1 MHFLFFTTRMKSR
14 ILIFLLYL
22 PFLLYCS
29 PTTEE
34 KDPLFIELSA
44 EKTGITFRNDLHYS
58 EKVNPY
64 TFRNFYNG
72 AGVALGDINNDG
84 LIDVFFA
91 GNQTSNRLYLNEGNF
106 KFKDITSTAGLESMG
121 YWTTGVSMADINGD
135 GLIDIYVCKSGPP
148 GGEKRH
154 NELFI
159 NQGDLTFKERSKSFG
174 LDDHGL
180 SQHAVFFDYDKDG
193 DLDFYLLSN
202 SGRSVGI
209 FDLREGQREIRDP
222 AGGNKLYRNDGDHFT
237 DVSEEAGI
245 YGSAIGYG
253 LGVTVADLNGD
264 HWPDLYVS
272 NDFFERD
279 YLYINNQNGTFREI
293 LPESMPEISLGSMG
307 ADIADLDNDGLP
319 DVFVTEMLPEDL
331 SRIKTKTPFEEWDK
345 FQANFSAGYHR
356 QFTRNTLQ
364 KNLGKHPK
372 TGEPLFAEISRLTQM
387 HATDWS
393 WGALIFDAD
402 LDGWK
407 DVFVANGIV
416 KDLTDFDFVDFYL
429 DRQQDLQ
436 QNKADSLLITKMIDE
451 FPSNPLQNYWFKNLG
466 NWNFENRAAASGL
479 NQLTFSTGAAY
490 GDLDNDGDL
499 DLVINNLNGPAGIF
513 KNTAREQEMG
523 NFLKFDLSY
532 EFGTKITL
540 KNQGKIIV
548 QEYQPVKGYMSSVDP
563 IVHFGLGDLSKIDS
577 VIVDWPTNQQ
587 SVLLDISTNQTLK
600 LTSEKANLHQAGIT
614 PSPSPTLLSEVDFSI
629 DFTHGESDFIDFDRD
644 RLRFWAISNEG
655 PKGASGDLDSDGLVD
670 LLLPGAKGFP
680 SQLFSQKPDGSFTG
694 HFLPDSEEKILSED
708 IGAHF
713 FDANQDG
720 HLDALVFSG
729 SIEFGEGSPYY
740 QDRLYLNDG
749 QGNFPEVTQTFP
761 SQSTSFALSLD
772 WDQDGDL
779 DLILGQRAAPF
790 HYGKAVGLS
799 LWENQGAGKFTEIN
813 TKANPSLAQI
823 GMITSG
829 ALADLDQ
836 DGVEELI
843 LAGGWMEIKIFK
855 TQNGKFE
862 EITEKFGLGNT
873 NGLWNSLLVQDLNGD
888 QLPDILAGNIG
899 LNTRLNVKNGAKAR
913 MVINDFDQNG
923 SWDPILTRYEN
934 GRSLPLLTKNT
945 LVRQLPFL
953 RKQLTTY
960 AAYQD
965 KSLEELFSPT
975 VLLNSLIL
983 ELDLQ
988 ETSLWINNGKGGF
1001 EKKALPV
1008 EVQFAPVYA
1017 SSLIRDS
1024 RGESYLVLGGNQS
1037 RIKPELGTNLGSYG
1051 WILKQTQEGEWK
1063 ALNPETSGMAVSGEI
1078 RDLKAIQIKNKPHLL
1093 VLRNDQEP
1101 LLFEIR

>member
-1 MHFLFFTTRMKSR
+1 MKYR
-14 ILIFLLYL
+14 IIIFLLS
-22 PFLLYCS
+22 FNVLLSCTDESEETATLFS
-29 PTTEE
+29 PINS
-34 KDPLFIELSA
+34 DLS
-44 EKTGITFRNDLHYS
+44 GIDFRNDLFYT
-58 EKVNPY
+58 EEINPY

-84 LIDVFFA
+84 LIDIFFA
-91 GNQTSNRLYLNEGNF
+91 GNQCSNRLYLNEGNF
-106 KFKDITSTAGLESMG
+106 KFKDITNSAGLESIG

-135 GLIDIYVCKSGPP
+135 GLIDIYLCKSGPP

-159 NQGDLTFKERSKSFG
+159 NQGDLTFKEMSKSYG
-174 LDDHGL
+174 LNDQGL

-209 FDLREGQREIRDP
+209 YDLREGQREIRDP
-222 AGGNKLYRNDGDHFT
+222 DGGNKLYRNEGDYFT

-245 YGSAIGYG
+245 YGSSIGYG

-264 HWPDLYVS
+264 NWPDLYVS

-279 YLYINNQNGTFREI
+279 YLYLNNQDGTFREI
-293 LPESMPEISLGSMG
+293 LPEAMPEISLGSMG

-331 SRIKTKTPFEEWDK
+331 ARVKTKTPFEEWDK
-345 FQANFSAGYHR
+345 FQANFDAGYHR

-364 KNLGKHPK
+364 KNLGKHPE
-372 TGEPLFAEISRLTQM
+372 TGEPIFAEISRLTGM

-429 DRQQDLQ
+429 DKQQEVK
-436 QNKADSLLITKMIDE
+436 QNKSDSLLITKMIDE

-466 NWNFENRAAASGL
+466 NWNFENRAASSGL
-479 NQLTFSTGAAY
+479 DQSTFSSGAAY

-499 DLVINNLNGPAGIF
+499 DLVVNNLNSEAGVF
-513 KNTAREQEMG
+513 KNMAIEQGLG
-523 NFLKFDLSY
+523 NYLKFDLGS
-532 EFGTKITL
+532 EFGAKITL
-540 KNQGKIIV
+540 KAQNQTFT
-548 QEYQPVKGYMSSVDP
+548 QEYQAVKGYMSSVDP
-563 IVHFGLGDLSKIDS
+563 LVHFGLGNSTQIDS
-577 VIVDWPTNQQ
+577 IIIDWPNNLQ
-587 SVLLDISTNQTLK
+587 SILTDIPTNQTLK
-600 LTSEKANLHQAGIT
+600 LTTENTQPPKPKPETLA
-614 PSPSPTLLSEVDFSI
+614 TLLSRVSLPLDYR
-629 DFTHGESDFIDFDRD
+629 HQESDFIDFDRD

-655 PKGASGDLDSDGLVD
+655 PKGELGDLNSDGLMD

-680 SQLFSQKPDGSFTG
+680 SQLFFQNRDGSFTAN
-694 HFLPDSEEKILSED
+694 FLPDSEKNKLSED
-708 IGAHF
+708 IGVHF
-713 FDANQDG
+713 FDANQDS
-720 HLDALVFSG
+720 HLDILVYSG
-729 SIEFGEGSPYY
+729 SIEFGEGSPFY

-749 QGNFPEVTQTFP
+749 KGNFSEVSQTFS

-772 WDQDGDL
+772 WDRDGDL

-790 HYGKAVGLS
+790 HYGEAVGLG
-799 LWENQGAGKFTEIN
+799 LWENQGNGKFTEVN
-813 TKANPSLAQI
+813 TKANPALSQI

-836 DGVEELI
+836 DGLEELI
-843 LAGGWMEIKIFK
+843 LAGEWMGIKIFQ
-855 TQNGKFE
+855 TANGQFE
-862 EITEKFGLGNT
+862 DITKNFGLVQT
-873 NGLWNSLLVQDLNGD
+873 RGLWNSLLVEDLNEDG
-888 QLPDILAGNIG
+888 LPDILAGNIG
-899 LNTRLNVKNGAKAR
+899 LNSRLNSRNKFINR
-913 MVINDFDQNG
+913 MFINDFDQNG
-923 SWDPILTRYEN
+923 SWDPILTRLEN
-934 GRSLPLLTKNT
+934 GRNFPLLTKNA
-945 LVRQLPFL
+945 LIRQLPYL

-965 KSLEELFSPT
+965 KTMEELFFPI
-975 VLLNSLIL
+975 VLSNSLIL

-988 ETSLWINNGKGGF
+988 ETSLWLNNGKGGF
-1001 EKKALPV
+1001 DKKVLPI
-1008 EVQFAPVYA
+1008 EVQFAPIYA
-1017 SSLIRDS
+1017 INHFQDS
-1024 RGESYLVLGGNQS
+1024 DGESYLVLGGNQS
-1037 RIKPELGTNLGSYG
+1037 RIKPELGSNLGSYG
-1051 WILKQTQEGEWK
+1051 WVLKQTQQGEWK
-1063 ALNPETSGMAVSGEI
+1063 ALYPEASGMAIPGEI
-1078 RDLKAIQIKNKPHLL
+1078 RDFEKIQIENKPHLL

-1101 LLFEIR
+1101 ILFKIR